1 MNTRAMWKYAASKGV
16 NGTPTAYINGV
27 RLDSEPS
34 SVKQWLTYLQQ
45 VYDSQYH
52 AASVPRQ

>member
-1 MNTRAMWKYAASKGV
+1 MWKYAASKGV

-27 RLDSEPS
+27 MLDSEPMA
-34 SVKQWLTYLQQ
+34 VETWLEYLQQ

-52 AASVPRQ
+52 